1 MTKNAAFLALLL
13 TSALLAACAVP
24 SVGDPLAG
32 KRLSPPPADHVAV
45 LTHPDRP
52 ADDFAEDA
60 ARKPSDVLAF
70 IGIDYGMTVVELEAG
85 WGYYTEL
92 FAHTVGP
99 QGKVFM
105 QNPLAFDAFFGDAIE
120 ARLSERL
127 TNVQAM
133 RTNFDE
139 ITVADNS
146 ADIVTWFLGPHD
158 LWFRPQGAP
167 AEVFGNPDES
177 FAEIV
182 RVLKPGGVF
191 VVIDHKAAPGTPPKT
206 GGDTQRIDP
215 AIVKDYAKRA
225 GLEFVEESDLLANS
239 EDDYTISVYDSS
251 VRRKTDR
258 FIFKFRKTG

>member
-1 MTKNAAFLALLL
+1 MTKKTAFLA
-13 TSALLAACAVP
+13 ALLAGALLAGCAATTVD
-24 SVGDPLAG
+24 DPLAG

-70 IGIDYGMTVVELEAG
+70 TGIDYGMTVVELEAG
-85 WGYYTEL
+85 GGYYTEL

-99 QGKVFM
+99 QGKIFM
-105 QNPLAFDAFFGDAIE
+105 HNPLAFDAFFGEAIE
-120 ARLSERL
+120 KRLDNRL
-127 TNVQAM
+127 LNVQAM

-139 ITVADNS
+139 LTVADGS
-146 ADIVTWFLGPHD
+146 ADIVTWFLGPHE

-167 AEVFGNPDES
+167 VDAFGNPDKA

-191 VVIDHKAAPGTPPKT
+191 VATDHKAAPGAPPET
-206 GGDTQRIDP
+206 GSDTHRIDP
-215 AIVKDYAKRA
+215 AIVKAHAARA
-225 GLEFVEESDLLANS
+225 GLELVEESDLLANS
-239 EDDYTISVYDSS
+239 EDDYTISVFDPA

-258 FIFKFRKTG
+258 FMIKFRKAG